1 MSEALITALVS
12 LIDSRIA
19 AHSKAAAHVQAQQA
33 QAQQPQA
40 QQAQAQQPQT
50 PAAINDPFGLGMT
63 AGTAAPATPP
73 PVEVTPKMLTELIMP
88 LLSNE
93 AAKQRL
99 QQAMHS
105 MGISELPAARPDQ
118 LPELYTKFKAIADEV
133 NGAAGAAPATAGG
146 GVTII

>member
-1 MSEALITALVS
+1 MSNALINSIVA

-19 AHSKAAAHVQAQQA
+19 VHLANVGAGQA
-33 QAQQPQA
+33 QAQVAPSA
-40 QQAQAQQPQT
+40 TPTPAPTAT
-50 PAAINDPFGLGMT
+50 PAAINDPFGLGTT
-63 AGTAAPATPP
+63 AGTAAPAI
-73 PVEVTPKMLTELIMP
+73 EVTPKMLTELIMP

-118 LPELYTKFKAIADEV
+118 LPELYGKFKAIADEMT
-133 NGAAGAAPATAGG
+133 GAAAAPAAPAAPAG

>member
-1 MSEALITALVS
+1 MSDPLIIALVA
-12 LIDSRIA
+12 LIDSRISVHLA
-19 AHSKAAAHVQAQQA
+19 NAGAGQA
-33 QAQQPQA
+33 QAQA
-40 QQAQAQQPQT
+40 QVAPAATPTPAPTAT
-50 PAAINDPFGLGMT
+50 PAAINDPFGLGTT
-63 AGTAAPATPP
+63 AGTAAPAI
-73 PVEVTPKMLTELIMP
+73 EVTPKMLTELIMP

-118 LPELYTKFKAIADEV
+118 LPELYGKFKAIADEMT
-133 NGAAGAAPATAGG
+133 GAAAAPATPAG